1 MLNRCVTRASKIW
14 KRVVLKRIFNL
25 QNATG
30 NFGNKE
36 KCSLE
41 KTRSVKG
48 SKRLLKTSGKVNMFT
63 QVNVGTKSDVFVFIL
78 TWPSRPSNF
87 FCTPSVS
94 ILF

>member
-1 MLNRCVTRASKIW
+1 MLNGCVTRASKIW
-14 KRVVLKRIFNL
+14 KRVLFKRIFNL

-41 KTRSVKG
+41 KRTSVKG
-48 SKRLLKTSGKVNMFT
+48 SKRLLETSGRVNIFT

-78 TWPSRPSNF
+78 PWPSRPSNF
-87 FCTPSVS
+87 FCTPLVS